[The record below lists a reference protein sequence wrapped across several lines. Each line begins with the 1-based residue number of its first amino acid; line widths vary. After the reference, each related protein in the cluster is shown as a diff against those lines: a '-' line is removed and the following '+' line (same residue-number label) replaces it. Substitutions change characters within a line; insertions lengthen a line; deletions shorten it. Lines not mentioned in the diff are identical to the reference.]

1 MAGEGA
7 FPFVGVTAATNVM
20 AGEGAF
26 PSVGV
31 TAAANKR
38 KSNVKL

>member
-7 FPFVGVTAATNVM
+7 FPFVGVTAAANVM